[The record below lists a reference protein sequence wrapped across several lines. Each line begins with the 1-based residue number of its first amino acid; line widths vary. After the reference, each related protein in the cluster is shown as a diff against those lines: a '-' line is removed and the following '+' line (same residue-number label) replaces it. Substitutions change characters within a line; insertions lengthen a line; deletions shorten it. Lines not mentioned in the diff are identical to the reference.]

1 MFLSRYTA
9 IAFIF
14 FAILF
19 PVRTPC
25 EGGMS
30 VCSSVP
36 DSQGRVR
43 DYYDIQPFSVTLAER
58 FTGRSIPI
66 LYRRTA
72 SLF

>member
-25 EGGMS
+25 EGGEL
-30 VCSSVP
+30 VCNSVP
-36 DSQGRVR
+36 DYRGRVQS
-43 DYYDIQPFSVTLAER
+43 YYDIQPFSITLIERVT
-58 FTGRSIPI
+58 GSSVPI
-66 LYRRTA
+66 LYRRTH
-72 SLF
+72 SFL